1 MRFPG
6 DSEFSFRRP
15 VNQKRKNGKEEKS
28 PEKSLHSVRSGTEQR
43 HGRIERTIM
52 AAQGYAWLCSS
63 ADLTGTATLW
73 TGSPLLDER
82 VKTVKIRMIP
92 SQQLDS

>member
-1 MRFPG
+1 
-6 DSEFSFRRP
+6 
-15 VNQKRKNGKEEKS
+15 
-28 PEKSLHSVRSGTEQR
+28 
-43 HGRIERTIM
+43 M

-82 VKTVKIRMIP
+82 VKTVKIRMTP